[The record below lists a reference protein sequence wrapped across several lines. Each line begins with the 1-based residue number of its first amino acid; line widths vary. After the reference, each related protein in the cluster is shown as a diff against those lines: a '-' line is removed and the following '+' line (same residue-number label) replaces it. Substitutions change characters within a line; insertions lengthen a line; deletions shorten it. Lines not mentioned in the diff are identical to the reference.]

1 MGVPRMTVTYTLHT
15 PLNRPRTALL
25 VVGGAHQS
33 HQDPQD
39 YAQDQGQS
47 SGGEGGPDPV
57 QILFPAV
64 GLNKGHIELHI
75 KFLPPGDGVCNSRV
89 SGEHHPAP

>member
-1 MGVPRMTVTYTLHT
+1 MGVPRMTAAQ
-15 PLNRPRTALL
+15 ALL